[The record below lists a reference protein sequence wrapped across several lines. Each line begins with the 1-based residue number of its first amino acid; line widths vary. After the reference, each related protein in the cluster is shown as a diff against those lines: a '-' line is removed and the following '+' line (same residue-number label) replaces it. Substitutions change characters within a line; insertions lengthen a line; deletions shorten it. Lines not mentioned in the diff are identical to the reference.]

1 MNASHV
7 LNTYYQD
14 GALPVDL
21 HYIAAQV
28 GIKIEYINAPDDY
41 CGELDTDTTPI
52 LIKVNANHAETRQR
66 FTIAHELG
74 HYFLGHGS
82 RNRIVDNRSNM
93 SSYDPIEYLAND
105 FAAKLLMND
114 IYINHL
120 IKHQKIK
127 TLGDVANRFNVSLD
141 SARVRCKKLG
151 LL

>member
-1 MNASHV
+1 MNASQV

-14 GALPVDL
+14 GTLPVDL

-28 GIKIEYINAPDDY
+28 NIKIEYINAPDDY
-41 CGELDTDTTPI
+41 CGELDTDVDPI
-52 LIKVNANHAETRQR
+52 LIKVNKNHAETRQR

-82 RNRIVDNRSNM
+82 RNRIIDNRSNM
-93 SSYDPIEYLAND
+93 YSYDPVEYLAND
-105 FAAKLLMND
+105 FAAKLLMNE

-120 IKHQKIK
+120 LKHKKINN
-127 TLGDVANRFNVSLD
+127 LSDVANKFNVSLD
-141 SARVRCKKLG
+141 AAKIRCKNLG